1 MISKIDSHLHVDF
14 SGFDLDK
21 LISYMNRNDIEKCWL
36 LTWEEMNPVFPELYE
51 NLDVEKALETS
62 KKHPGRI
69 IPFYAPDPGR
79 EDFDE
84 IMKEYINRG
93 IKGCGELKASY
104 LWKDKETGN
113 LLQLLDKYNLP
124 LVFHMEK
131 EREIFRMNKNTRTAK
146 FLNQFLN
153 GALKGKTRKYSEKL
167 IETTGF
173 FRRRFHDHLEH
184 FPGYLPDFDGLEE
197 RLQQF
202 PGVRFVAHGPDVW
215 KNIQK
220 SPDPFIS
227 FAKGKIKEKG
237 ILVDLLMKY
246 DNLYADIS
254 GKSGYFALKRDPA
267 FTRWFLDTF
276 YQKIL
281 FGTDNFEQLPFE
293 QLLLETK
300 IDQTKLNHIF
310 RYNAEKLCE

>member
-14 SGFDLDK
+14 SGFDLES
-21 LISYMNRNDIEKCWL
+21 LIGYMNRNGIEKCWL
-36 LTWEEMNPVFPELYE
+36 LTWEESNPVFPDLYE
-51 NLDVEKALETS
+51 NLDVENVLDACRQY
-62 KKHPGRI
+62 PDRI

-79 EDFDE
+79 KDLVQT
-84 IMKEYINRG
+84 MQTYIEKG

-104 LWKDKETGN
+104 QWNDKETGN
-113 LLQLLDKYNLP
+113 LLQLLDQYNLP

-131 EREIFRMNKNTRTAK
+131 ERNIFRLNQRNRTAK

-153 GALKGKTRKYSEKL
+153 GALNGVTRKYTEQI
-167 IETTGF
+167 IENMGLL
-173 FRRRFHDHLEH
+173 RKRFHQHLEY
-184 FPGYLPDFDGLEE
+184 FPGYLPDFAGLEN

-202 PGVRFVAHGPDVW
+202 PGVKFVAHGPDVW

-220 SPDPFIS
+220 NPDPFIS

-237 ILVDLLMKY
+237 ILVDLLMNY

-254 GKSGYFALKRDPA
+254 GKSGYFALKRDPH

-293 QLLLETK
+293 QLLLESK
-300 IDQTKLNHIF
+300 IDSNKLNHIF
-310 RYNAEKLCE
+310 RYNADRLCK